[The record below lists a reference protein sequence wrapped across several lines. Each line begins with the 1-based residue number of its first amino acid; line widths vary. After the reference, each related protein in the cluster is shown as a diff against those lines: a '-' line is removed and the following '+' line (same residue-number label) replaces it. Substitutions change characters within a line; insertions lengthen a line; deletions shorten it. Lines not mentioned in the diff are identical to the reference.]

1 MTATEIIDML
11 EDIGRR
17 ATPRLSPA
25 VELTAET
32 AAARRDQILQAI
44 RGTVLP
50 RRAEFTA
57 PDGTLLALELNSS
70 RITDVYGS
78 STGALPDFATEA
90 RETIVQ
96 KLARLVS
103 DLALAG
109 DPIQMVSLQP
119 DGPTEADD
127 VGITFTEMKTA
138 CAAIELPEDAPRLT
152 VLQTPDPEPVA
163 DSPGATPESEGLAA
177 AFFEGSGRFA
187 MGRFLRGP
195 SSTRRYDG
203 LCADGQPLHPPAGL
217 LDRFAKDLASWDA
230 DASGHLPHPQLIV
243 MRPSGG
249 KGAALA
255 LLRDGQDN
263 AAAIHDARKL
273 GAVVALWKSLRG
285 ADP

>member
-11 EDIGRR
+11 ENIGRR

-25 VELTAET
+25 VDLTAET
-32 AAARRDQILQAI
+32 PAARRDLILQAI

-50 RRAEFTA
+50 RRVEFTA

-78 STGALPDFATEA
+78 STGELPDFATEP

-109 DPIQMVSLQP
+109 NPIQMVSLQP

-138 CAAIELPEDAPRLT
+138 CAVIELREDEPRLT
-152 VLQTPDPEPVA
+152 VLQTPDPEPLA
-163 DSPGATPESEGLAA
+163 DDPAPENEGLAA
-177 AFFEGSGRFA
+177 AFFEGSERFA
-187 MGRFLRGP
+187 MGRFLSGP
-195 SSTRRYDG
+195 ASTRRHDG
-203 LCADGQPLHPPAGL
+203 LCADGQPLHPSTGL
-217 LDRFAKDLASWDA
+217 LDRFAKDLAGWDA
-230 DASGHLPHPQLIV
+230 DAGGHLPHPQLIV